1 MEKIG
6 LVLPGGGMRGVY
18 TSGVVDFFLHKNVN
32 FPYIIGVS
40 AGACNGSAYLSRQ
53 QGLGKTLYTK
63 YLHDKRYVNFK
74 NVFKNNNSILGM
86 DFIFDEIPNKLEP
99 FDFDSFNKANEKF
112 IITAT
117 DCDSG
122 KAVYFNKDDSLD
134 LLKAIRASSS
144 LPFVSPMVEYLDMN
158 LLDGALSDPIP
169 IKKSQTDGN
178 NKNIVVLTRKKQS
191 NKKTRY
197 IRRLAKRF
205 YPDHPQIIDAIANF
219 HDIYNDSL
227 KYIYNQQKNGEVLVI
242 APSEPIKLNAIST
255 NYANINKL
263 YQLGYDDA
271 SNAYNSLLNYSN
283 SN

>member
-1 MEKIG
+1 
-6 LVLPGGGMRGVY
+6 
-18 TSGVVDFFLHKNVN
+18 
-32 FPYIIGVS
+32 
-40 AGACNGSAYLSRQ
+40 
-53 QGLGKTLYTK
+53 
-63 YLHDKRYVNFK
+63 
-74 NVFKNNNSILGM
+74 M

-134 LLKAIRASSS
+134 LLKAMRASSS

-178 NKNIVVLTRKKQS
+178 NKNIVVLTRETQS
-191 NKKTRY
+191 NKKTKY
-197 IRRLAKRF
+197 IKRLAKRF

-219 HDIYNDSL
+219 HDVYNDSL

-242 APSEPIKLNAIST
+242 APSQPIRLNAISK

-271 SNAYNSLLNYSN
+271 SNAYNALLNYSN